1 MRQRNGFL
9 SLVVLAIGLLLVS
22 GCKRDEDEEPAPT
35 DTSFNVRLE
44 FHMDG
49 VPLEFDTMKYQTAA
63 GYPYSVD
70 RLQFYLSE
78 FEFERSDGSSVS
90 SDEWVYV
97 DVADGKGIQFKL
109 EDIPQGTYNS
119 VHMHVGLDS
128 LLNITGALPNTLE
141 NMNMAWPTMMGGGY
155 HFMKFEGYYTSNDT
169 AYGFAMHMGKN
180 QHLVHVLLNKNM
192 AINSAS
198 DTLKLKMNLNEWFK
212 NPHIY
217 DFNIDG
223 SGSMYNDAAMLKL
236 KENGSDV
243 FNE

>member
-1 MRQRNGFL
+1 MRQRNGIL
-9 SLVVLAIGLLLVS
+9 SLVVLAIGLVLVS

-49 VPLEFDTMKYQTAA
+49 VPLEFDTMKFQTAA

-70 RLQFYLSE
+70 RLQFYLSA
-78 FEFERSDGSSVS
+78 FEFERNDGSKVT
-90 SDEWVYV
+90 SDEVVYV
-97 DVADGKGIQFKL
+97 DAFENKGILFKL
-109 EDIPQGTYNS
+109 TKIPQGTYKS
-119 VHMHVGLDS
+119 ATFLVGLDS
-128 LLNITGALPNTLE
+128 LHNITGALENNLD

-180 QHLVHVLLNKNM
+180 QHLVHTGVTKNM
-192 AINSAS
+192 VINNAS
-198 DTLKLKMNLNEWFK
+198 DTLKLRMNLNEWFK

-236 KENGSDV
+236 KENGADV